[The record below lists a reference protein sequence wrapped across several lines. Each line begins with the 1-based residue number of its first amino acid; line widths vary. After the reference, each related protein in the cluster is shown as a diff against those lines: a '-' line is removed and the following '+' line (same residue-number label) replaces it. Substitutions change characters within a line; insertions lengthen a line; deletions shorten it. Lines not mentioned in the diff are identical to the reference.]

1 MSAAR
6 IAASFRVSVTALAPK
21 QAEAR
26 VALAW
31 AWLHYH
37 AAPRRTWK
45 QGVQA
50 PRVDRSVYPRRV
62 EHNTLTKGGVENGG
76 DASAS
81 RYVQ

>member
-31 AWLHYH
+31 AWLH
-37 AAPRRTWK
+37 
-45 QGVQA
+45 
-50 PRVDRSVYPRRV
+50 
-62 EHNTLTKGGVENGG
+62 
-76 DASAS
+76 
-81 RYVQ
+81 